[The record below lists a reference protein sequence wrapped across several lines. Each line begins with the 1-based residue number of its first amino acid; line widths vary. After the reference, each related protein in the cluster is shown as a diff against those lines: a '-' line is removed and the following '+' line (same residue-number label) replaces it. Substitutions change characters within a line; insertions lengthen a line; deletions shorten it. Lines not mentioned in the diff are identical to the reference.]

1 MIRYL
6 MVVFL
11 LGLCCTSCKNPQKLP
26 TEKLS
31 SSISQEAASASK
43 NGKWLKA
50 AQLYEQLY
58 EQNPSNEEW
67 NYETSTNYLKAN
79 YPQKALDILNQF
91 DRNYEDKT
99 SAFNGR
105 IARIAKA
112 NYQLGL
118 YEKVEELVENYNYP
132 KMYRGLARE
141 HLKAL
146 IQLNKTAELATSFA
160 TYQKEKIYDD
170 KGKST
175 NMGFLYRAICNELL
189 IVGNNKLLKKYADN
203 YYNWAIS
210 RQEKDKR
217 NLAIATFY
225 QKDSQIAINYLK
237 KAISVEKS
245 PRHRME
251 LEGLLGNCYAQN
263 KDIEK
268 ALVQIDKV
276 QKFGPL
282 PHRHD
287 AFGAKF
293 YHQARIEVAL
303 NQKDKAINS
312 LKKALDAKAE
322 FWSNRFK
329 EDGLMQGLFGHPD
342 FETLTNPQV
351 VKKEF

>member
-1 MIRYL
+1 MLRYL
-6 MVVFL
+6 IVVC
-11 LGLCCTSCKNPQKLP
+11 LGLCCTFCKNPQKSPSVKIVP
-26 TEKLS
+26 TAS
-31 SSISQEAASASK
+31 EAAATASK
-43 NGKWLKA
+43 NGEWLKA

-58 EQNPSNEEW
+58 QKDHSNEEW
-67 NYETSTNYLKAN
+67 NYETGTNYLKAN
-79 YPQKALDILNQF
+79 YPQKALNILNHF
-91 DRNYEDKT
+91 DRKNEDKT

-112 NYQLGL
+112 NYQLEA
-118 YEKVEELVENYNYP
+118 YEKVEELVKNYNYP

-146 IQLNKTAELATSFA
+146 IQLNKPTDLQTSFA

-189 IVGNNKLLKKYADN
+189 MIDNTTLLDEYANN
-203 YYNWAIS
+203 YYNWAIV
-210 RQEKDKR
+210 RPEKDKR
-217 NLAIATFY
+217 NLAIAAFY
-225 QKDSQIAINYLK
+225 QKDFK
-237 KAISVEKS
+237 KATDHLRTAISVEKS

-251 LEGLLGNCYAQN
+251 LEGLLGICYARN

-268 ALVQIDKV
+268 TLAQIDKI
-276 QKFGPL
+276 QKMAPI

-303 NQKDKAINS
+303 NQHEKAIKS
-312 LKKALDAKAE
+312 LKKALAAKAE
-322 FWSNRFK
+322 FWSNRFN
-329 EDGLMQGLFGHPD
+329 EDGLLKDIYEHPI
-342 FETLTNPQV
+342 FKEILAITPQ
-351 VKKEF
+351 K